1 METNKTELATGSIKK
16 LLFKMSLPA
25 ILAQIINLLYNM
37 VDRMFIGRIPNVG
50 ALALT
55 GVGVTFPI
63 IILITAFAAL
73 VSMGAAPRASIMLG
87 KGNKEEAEKIMGNSF
102 SAIIIVSIV
111 LTIIILLFGKD
122 ILLLFGASN
131 KTIQYA
137 LDYIN
142 IYALGTLFVQLTLG
156 LNAFVTAQGFPKV
169 SMQTIIIGAIIN
181 IILDPLL
188 IFTFGMGVKGAAL
201 ATIIAQGVSALW
213 VVSFLLSDK
222 SYLKIKR
229 ENLSIKKSI
238 IVPSLLL
245 GLSPFIMQFT
255 ESILAVVF
263 NTQLQQFGGDVAV
276 GTMTILTS
284 VMQFSLLPLIG
295 LTQGSQP
302 IISYNYGAGNLK
314 RVRKTFKLLVITSI
328 SYSTLLWLM
337 IMIRPSMFARVFTNN
352 EVLIQMVI
360 PSLRI
365 FMAMSFLFSIQIAC
379 QQTFISL
386 GKAKISIFIAL
397 LRKVVLLIPLIYILP
412 TIIDNKVN
420 AVFIAEPISDTIS
433 VIITSIAAYVSFK
446 KLLYPKIDIETL
458 KIQDMV

>member
-1 METNKTELATGSIKK
+1 
-16 LLFKMSLPA
+16 
-25 ILAQIINLLYNM
+25 
-37 VDRMFIGRIPNVG
+37 
-50 ALALT
+50 
-55 GVGVTFPI
+55 
-63 IILITAFAAL
+63 
-73 VSMGAAPRASIMLG
+73 IMLG